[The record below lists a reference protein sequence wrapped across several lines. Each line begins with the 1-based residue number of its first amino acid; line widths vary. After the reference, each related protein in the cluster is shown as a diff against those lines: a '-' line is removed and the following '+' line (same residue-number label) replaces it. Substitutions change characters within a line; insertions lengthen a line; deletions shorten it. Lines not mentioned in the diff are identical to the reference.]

1 MKSKNLKEFSNSQ
14 ILTNGFVGRKK
25 RSDIAV
31 TPPVLCLRRAQ
42 GSSAKVQTHGHISES
57 CPKSVRCG

>member
-14 ILTNGFVGRKK
+14 IPTNDFVGRKK

-31 TPPVLCLRRAQ
+31 TPPVLSVKALRLR
-42 GSSAKVQTHGHISES
+42 SSLTVKL
-57 CPKSVRCG
+57 